1 MVAVDLFAGCGGLS
15 LGLARAGIEVAAA
28 FELWKDACNVYKA
41 NFNHDLHQ
49 VDLGD
54 VETATELISGYA
66 PDLIAG
72 GPPCQDF
79 SSAGHRRDKGDRA
92 NLTMDYCTIVCNVR
106 PTWFLM
112 ENVTRIQNTAIF
124 NDVKER
130 FRETGYGLVE
140 VILNASLCGV
150 PQRRKRVFLIGC
162 MGEPDGFLD
171 RGIQSKLAKKEMTVR
186 DHFGA
191 RLGTE
196 FYYRHARSYA
206 RRGIYSIDEP
216 SATIRGVNRPIPP
229 KYKFHPV
236 DASNDLSKVRP
247 LTTNERA
254 QIQTFPAAFR
264 WPVPS
269 RTNLEQLIG
278 NAVPVNLAR
287 FVGEAIVEYNAGMVV
302 HDEIDVEVDPR
313 VEVVG

>member
-15 LGLARAGIEVAAA
+15 LGLSRGGIEVTAA
-28 FELWKDACNVYKA
+28 FELWKDACNVYNA
-41 NFNHDLHQ
+41 NFDHDLHQ
-49 VDLGD
+49 VDLSD
-54 VETATELISGYA
+54 VEKATELISGYA

-79 SSAGHRRDKGDRA
+79 SSAGHRKDKGDRA
-92 NLTMDYCTIVCNVR
+92 DLTTDYCSIVCTVQ

-124 NDVKER
+124 NDVKKR
-130 FRETGYGLVE
+130 FGKAGYGLTE

-162 MGEPDGFLD
+162 MGERDGFLEP
-171 RGIQSKLAKKEMTVR
+171 GILSKLAKKEMTVR
-186 DHFGA
+186 DHFGT

-236 DASNDLSKVRP
+236 DATNDLTQVRP
-247 LTTNERA
+247 LTTSERA

-269 RTNLEQLIG
+269 KTNLEQLIG

-287 FVGEAIVEYNAGMVV
+287 LVAEAIVEHDAGLNM
-302 HDEIDVEVDPR
+302 HDAVAVEIDTRIEIVE
-313 VEVVG
+313 